1 MYAKQTQTQVIR
13 AVTLLFHSLHL
24 QRLLLKRGLREVKR
38 SGEKLASEEENPL
51 EEAFL
56 FQRGMFFLPH
66 CLTKAG
72 GMSNLGYSAQT
83 PCKGGTHRT
92 NLGTSH
98 MHLLDKHRKQS
109 TLQTPPLFC
118 RQHVPSPK
126 TYRLIWQ
133 FELKDSILGTTE
145 FHKAVFTLMVCEG
158 KRKARWIDKKRFGYL

>member
-1 MYAKQTQTQVIR
+1 
-13 AVTLLFHSLHL
+13 
-24 QRLLLKRGLREVKR
+24 
-38 SGEKLASEEENPL
+38 
-51 EEAFL
+51 
-56 FQRGMFFLPH
+56 MFFLPH

-158 KRKARWIDKKRFGYL
+158 KRKARWIDKKRFGYLWISYPIPFISCQKTLYESNIQKQPKVLNTWWYKKVPRV